1 MLFKKSEGL
10 CLFVIVALLFVFS
23 FSAAAQDGEVEIFS
37 WWTAGG
43 EEEALNALIELF
55 NEEYPDIKVIN
66 STVAGGAGF
75 NARRVLKTRMVAGN
89 PPDSFQIHGGAELI
103 DTYVKIKIY
112 GGEEL
117 VETYVEASKMEPIT
131 DLLEEWE
138 IKDKFNQQILEM
150 TAYKGEY
157 YSIPVNVHRSNAM
170 FYNTQVLTE
179 NNIELPT
186 DLESFKAALAQ
197 LDKAGVVPL
206 ALGDSNNW
214 PASQVFE
221 TLLIATLGPEAYN
234 GLWNGETAAS
244 DPAIREA
251 LVHFKDIMQY
261 INENHS
267 SLTWDAAAKLVYEGK
282 AGFNIMGDW
291 VEGYFKTLGWTP
303 GEEFGW
309 MAVPGTEGSFI
320 FITDT
325 FGLPKNA
332 PNPENAKKWL
342 KIIASKKG
350 QDTFNPIKGSIPA
363 RLDGDKSKYDAYLT
377 DSMEDFANDT
387 LSPSIVHGS
396 AAPKGFV
403 NAMDDT
409 IKTFIV
415 TGDVD
420 QAFEN
425 FQIIHEEYVK

>member
-1 MLFKKSEGL
+1 MLLKKSKGL
-10 CLFVIVALLFVFS
+10 SFFLMVSLLFVFS
-23 FSAAAQDGEVEIFS
+23 FSAVAQEGEVEIFS

-43 EEEALNALIELF
+43 EAEALDALIEFF
-55 NEEYPDIKVIN
+55 NEEYPDVEVIN

-131 DLLEEWE
+131 GLLEEWG

-150 TAYKGEY
+150 TAYQGEY
-157 YSIPVNVHRSNAM
+157 YSIPVNVHRSNAV
-170 FYNTQVLTE
+170 FYNKEVLKE
-179 NNIELPT
+179 NNIEPPT
-186 DLESFKAALAQ
+186 DLAGFKAALAS
-197 LDKAGVVPL
+197 LEEAGVVPL
-206 ALGDSNNW
+206 ALGDTNKW

-221 TLLIATLGPEAYN
+221 TLLLATLGPDGYN
-234 GLWNGETAAS
+234 GLWNGETDAA

-261 INENHS
+261 VNEDHS
-267 SLTWDAAAKLVYEGK
+267 SLSWHDATQLVYEGK

-291 VEGYFKTLGWTP
+291 AEGYLKTLGWTP

-309 MAVPGTEGSFI
+309 MAVPGTEGSFL

-325 FGLPKNA
+325 FGLPKDA
-332 PNPENAKKWL
+332 PNPDNAKKWL
-342 KIIASKKG
+342 KIIASKEG
-350 QDTFNPIKGSIPA
+350 QDIFNPIKGSIPA
-363 RLDGDKSKYDAYLT
+363 RLDADKSKYDPYLT
-377 DSMEDFANDT
+377 DSMEDFANDSLT
-387 LSPSIVHGS
+387 PSIVHGS

-403 NAMDDT
+403 TAMDDT
-409 IKTFIV
+409 INSFIK

-425 FQIIHEEYVK
+425 FQINHEENIK

>member
-1 MLFKKSEGL
+1 MLFKKSKGL
-10 CLFVIVALLFVFS
+10 SLFLMFSLLFVFS
-23 FSAAAQDGEVEIFS
+23 FSVMAQKGEVEIFS

-43 EEEALNALIELF
+43 EKEALNALIELF
-55 NEEYPDIKVIN
+55 NEEYPDVEVVN

-117 VETYVEASKMEPIT
+117 VETYIEANKMEPIT
-131 DLLEEWE
+131 GLLEEWGL
-138 IKDKFNQQILEM
+138 KDKFNQQILEM
-150 TAYKGEY
+150 TAYRGEY

-170 FYNTQVLTE
+170 FYNTEVLEE
-179 NNIELPT
+179 NNVEPPT
-186 DLESFKAALAQ
+186 DLASFKDALAK
-197 LDKAGVVPL
+197 LDEAGVVPL
-206 ALGDSNNW
+206 ALGDTNKW
-214 PASQVFE
+214 PAGQIFE
-221 TLLIATLGPEAYN
+221 TLLVATLGPDGYN
-234 GLWNGETAAS
+234 GLWNGETAAD

-261 INENHS
+261 VNEDHS
-267 SLTWDAAAKLVYEGK
+267 ALTWQDATQMIHEGE

-291 VEGYFKTLGWTP
+291 AEGYMKTLGWKP
-303 GEEFGW
+303 GEDFGW
-309 MAVPGTEGSFI
+309 MPVPESEGTFVV
-320 FITDT
+320 ITDT
-325 FGLPKNA
+325 FGLPKDA

-342 KIIASKKG
+342 KIIASKEG

-363 RLDGDKSKYDAYLT
+363 RLDADKSKYDPYLT

-387 LSPSIVHGS
+387 LTPSIVHGS

-403 NAMDDT
+403 NALDDT
-409 IKTFIV
+409 INSFIKT
-415 TGDVD
+415 GAVD

-425 FQIIHEEYVK
+425 FQINHEEYVK

>member
-1 MLFKKSEGL
+1 MVFKKGKGL
-10 CLFVIVALLFVFS
+10 SLFVMVALLFIFS
-23 FSAAAQDGEVEIFS
+23 FSAVAQDGEVEIFS

-55 NEEYPDIKVIN
+55 NEEYPDIEVIN

-75 NARRVLKTRMVAGN
+75 NARRVLMTRMVAGN

-131 DLLEEWE
+131 DLLEEWGL
-138 IKDKFNQQILEM
+138 KDKFNQQILEM
-150 TAYKGEY
+150 TAYQGEY

-170 FYNTQVLTE
+170 FYNTKVLAE
-179 NNIELPT
+179 NNIEPPT
-186 DLESFKAALAQ
+186 DLTSFKGALAS
-197 LDKAGVVPL
+197 LDEAGVIPL
-206 ALGDSNNW
+206 ALGDTNKW
-214 PASQVFE
+214 PASQIFE
-221 TLLIATLGPEAYN
+221 NLLVATLGHDGYN
-234 GLWNGETAAS
+234 GLWNGETAAD

-251 LVHFKDIMQY
+251 LLHFKDIMQY
-261 INENHS
+261 VNEDHS
-267 SLTWDAAAKLVYEGK
+267 SLTWDEATKLLYEGE

-291 VEGYFKTLGWTP
+291 AEGYLKTLGWTP
-303 GEEFGW
+303 GQEFGW
-309 MAVPGTEGSFI
+309 MAVPGTEGSFV

-325 FGLPKNA
+325 FGLPKDA

-342 KIIASKKG
+342 KLIASREG

-363 RLDGDKSKYDAYLT
+363 RLDADKSKYDAYLT
-377 DSMEDFANDT
+377 DSMEDFANDNLAPT
-387 LSPSIVHGS
+387 IVHGS

-409 IKTFIV
+409 INSFIKS
-415 TGDVD
+415 GDVD
-420 QAFEN
+420 QAFED
-425 FQIIHEEYVK
+425 FQIIHKEYVK